1 MKAGQTILNN
11 WQRKKT
17 GSQTFPDVLLTFLD
31 FTQPSPEFLQRLQA
45 SLMAYV
51 VTARRRPMTVPL
63 CLRDNK
69 STLVVLVVAL
79 FCLTSLFSQNVGA
92 AEPSAQAI
100 IERAKAAMESTMK
113 YQISAA
119 GGAATTV
126 VYQKALTNG
135 TMASRSETSSG
146 DVKLTYLF
154 SSGRTYQLFPDAHAA
169 IDMSF
174 LEQIGQSPSVN
185 PFARVS
191 LGTAE
196 WKGFTTCDDKTCY
209 KIQVHLVP
217 MDTNQLAAMLQQ
229 AKANNIPIP
238 PFPDACEYLIET
250 NTSRVLQMTM
260 LHGDSKYAK
269 VEFKDFGILPD
280 LPDDFFIIQA
290 DYTIEKAASLEEYS
304 HMMMNYLVPP
314 PKNIPKGFAFD
325 PKTHHIVKVD
335 PKTGAFIPLNTNIVA
350 SSAYQ
355 LSASGQNGIRII
367 ILSILVVS
375 SVGFL
380 VVIIINQYR
389 RKKSD

>member
-1 MKAGQTILNN
+1 
-11 WQRKKT
+11 
-17 GSQTFPDVLLTFLD
+17 VLVTALSCL
-31 FTQPSPEFLQRLQA
+31 A
-45 SLMAYV
+45 SLFY
-51 VTARRRPMTVPL
+51 
-63 CLRDNK
+63 
-69 STLVVLVVAL
+69 
-79 FCLTSLFSQNVGA
+79 QNVAA
-92 AEPSAQAI
+92 AELSAQEI
-100 IERAKAAMESTMK
+100 IEKAKAAMESTMK

-146 DVKLTYLF
+146 HVKLTYLF
-154 SSGRTYQLFPDAHAA
+154 SSGGTYQLFPDAHAA

-174 LEQIGQSPSVN
+174 MEQIGQGPSVD
-185 PFARVS
+185 PFAKVS

-209 KIQVHLVP
+209 KIQAHLVP
-217 MDTNQLAAMLQQ
+217 VNTNQLAAMLQQ
-229 AKANNIPIP
+229 AKAKNIPIP

-260 LHGDSKYAK
+260 LHDDSKYAK
-269 VEFKDFGILPD
+269 MEFRDFGVLPD
-280 LPDDFFIIQA
+280 LSEDFFIVPP

-304 HMMMNYLVPP
+304 HMVMNYLVPP

-325 PKTHHIVKVD
+325 PETHHIVKVD

-355 LSASGQNGIRII
+355 PSASGQNKIRAI
-367 ILSILVVS
+367 ILSILAVS

-389 RKKSD
+389 HKKSD